1 MVARRFATSSASAS
15 AVSATIGVH
24 RPPPDRGKDPFEN
37 AGVKKTSQRSGALAG
52 WP

>member
-1 MVARRFATSSASAS
+1 MAAGHVAASPGSAS

-24 RPPPDRGKDPFEN
+24 RPPDRGKDPFEN
-37 AGVKKTSQRSGALAG
+37 AGVKNTNQRSGALAR

>member
-1 MVARRFATSSASAS
+1 MAARHVAASPGSAS

-37 AGVKKTSQRSGALAG
+37 AGVKNTNQRSGALAG